1 MSPDG
6 RQQLLNEESQQ
17 SGADDGE
24 IKIVDHKQAV
34 QLIRRSIPHELPSTE
49 YDDIVRDQRPRRR
62 LERRHRRDSLL
73 ESEVLWRIAPN
84 GGVHLVEDR
93 P

>member
-24 IKIVDHKQAV
+24 IKIVDHEQAV

-49 YDDIVRDQRPRRR
+49 DDDIVRDQRPRRR
-62 LERRHRRDSLL
+62 RKRRHWRDSSL
-73 ESEVLWRIAPN
+73 ESKILWRIAPN
-84 GGVHLVEDR
+84 GGERLVEDR